1 MGNSGF
7 WLLGERSP
15 THIRCAKATKTV
27 AQVALLFL
35 IFQLLAA
42 AAVAPLPDL
51 EVRLQNHL
59 TSYASPPGTQFR
71 CVVIRAF
78 SVEGRVVIPKGS
90 IVYGTVRKEVRVGL
104 GLIHERAG
112 LDLSF
117 DQYQTPDGRRFP
129 LTAKLVSIDNA
140 REQVTPQGR
149 IKGVLAANNPGNLL
163 NGLWERPSANI
174 AFRSLVGLTGAA
186 NQIWLKYSMGP
197 IGAAGLF
204 AVRCFIVAF
213 PEPEIHLPPGADMK
227 LAIEAPRVPEVAI
240 AASDCP
246 NLDLVN
252 TASELSRWVRGKLD
266 PISHRNGREV
276 ADVFNVVLLGPREEI
291 VSAFNTAGWSSADRR
306 SLSTSSHVYEA
317 FSTMRSYA
325 SAPVSKLFFH
335 GSEPD
340 LVFEKSLDT
349 VTQRHHVR
357 FWKAGSLD
365 GQEVWLGAAT
375 HDTGVKFRLKH
386 MTFSH
391 QIDRDIDPERDKII
405 TDLTFSECSGN
416 PAFFDG
422 SEDSPVYASGQV
434 TTDGRVAVLAARF
447 CAASSDR
454 DDEPALPGNKITRL
468 TRRVV
473 LETRNY
479 LLRDNA
485 YYWGYR
491 MIRSRIGA
499 RQGPE

>member
-1 MGNSGF
+1 MGNFGF
-7 WLLGERSP
+7 GLVEKRSP
-15 THIRCAKATKTV
+15 AYARCANAVKVGGQITGLLV
-27 AQVALLFL
+27 AS
-35 IFQLLAA
+35 QLLASGA
-42 AAVAPLPDL
+42 SLPRPSL

-71 CVVIRAF
+71 CVVIRSF

-90 IVYGTVRKEVRVGL
+90 VVYGTVRKEVRVGL
-104 GLIHERAG
+104 GLIHERAA
-112 LDLSF
+112 LELSF
-117 DQYQTPDGRRFP
+117 DEYETPDGRRFP

-140 REQVTPQGR
+140 REQVTPEGR

-163 NGLWERPSANI
+163 NGFWGRPSANI

-204 AVRCFIVAF
+204 AARCFIVAF
-213 PEPEIHLPPGADMK
+213 PEPEIYLPSGADMK
-227 LAIEAPRVPEVAI
+227 LTIKTPLVPEI
-240 AASDCP
+240 STAASDCP
-246 NLDLVN
+246 NLDMAN
-252 TASELSRWVRGKLD
+252 TASELSYWVKGKLD
-266 PISHRNGREV
+266 PISHRDGREV
-276 ADVFNVVLLGPREEI
+276 ADVFNVVLLGSREQL
-291 VSAFNTAGWSSADRR
+291 VSAFNGAGWSSADRR
-306 SLSTSSHVYEA
+306 SLRNSSHVYEA
-317 FSTMRSYA
+317 FSSMRSYA

-357 FWKAGSLD
+357 FWKIGSFD
-365 GQEVWLGAAT
+365 DREVWLGAAT
-375 HDTGVKFRLKH
+375 HDTGVKFKLNH
-386 MTFSH
+386 MAFSH
-391 QIDRDIDPERDKII
+391 QIDRHIDPERDKVI
-405 TDLTFSECSGN
+405 TDLSFSECSGN

-422 SEDSPVYASGQV
+422 SDDSPAYKSGQV
-434 TTDGRVAVLAARF
+434 TTDGRVAVLAARS
-447 CAASSDR
+447 CAASLDK
-454 DDEPALPGNKITRL
+454 DTEPTLPGNKLSRL

-491 MIRSRIGA
+491 MLRSRISA
-499 RQGPE
+499 KQAPE

>member
-1 MGNSGF
+1 MEILGF
-7 WLLGERSP
+7 RFLNTCRLADMWFTTAMR
-15 THIRCAKATKTV
+15 IV
-27 AQVALLFL
+27 AQAICLLVICRLFVAGANLP
-35 IFQLLAA
+35 
-42 AAVAPLPDL
+42 APNL
-51 EVRLQNHL
+51 EIRLQNHL
-59 TSYASPPGTQFR
+59 TSYVSPPGTQFR

-78 SVEGRVVIPKGS
+78 SVAGRVVIPQGS

-117 DQYQTPDGRRFP
+117 DQYETPDGKRFP
-129 LTAKLVSIDNA
+129 LKAKLISIDNA
-140 REQVTPQGR
+140 REQVTAEGR

-204 AVRCFIVAF
+204 AVRCFIMPF
-213 PEPEIHLPPGADMK
+213 PEPEIYLPPGADMT
-227 LAIEAPRVPEVAI
+227 LAVKAPVVPEDSI
-240 AASDCP
+240 QIDKPP
-246 NLDLVN
+246 NLNLIN
-252 TASELSRWVRGKLD
+252 TASELTLWVRGKLE
-266 PISHRNGREV
+266 PISHRNGQEV
-276 ADVFNVVLLGPREEI
+276 ADVFNVILLGSREEI
-291 VSAFNTAGWSSADRR
+291 ISSFNASGWSSADRR
-306 SLSTSSHVYEA
+306 SLRTSSHVYAA
-317 FSTMRSYA
+317 FSSMRSYA
-325 SAPVSKLFFH
+325 SAPVSKLFFR

-349 VTQRHHVR
+349 VTKRHHVR
-357 FWKAGSLD
+357 FWRVGSLN
-365 GQEVWLGAAT
+365 GQDVWLGAAT
-375 HDTGVKFRLKH
+375 HDTGVKFKLRR

-405 TDLTFSECSGN
+405 TDLSFSGCAAG

-422 SEDSPVYASGQV
+422 SDDSSVYTSGQV
-434 TTDGRVAVLAARF
+434 TTDGRVAVLAARS
-447 CAASSDR
+447 CVAPSNSD
-454 DDEPALPGNKITRL
+454 EEQVLPGNKLTRL

-479 LLRDNA
+479 LFRDNA

-491 MIRSRIGA
+491 MLRSRVGSKA
-499 RQGPE
+499 ASE

>member
-1 MGNSGF
+1 
-7 WLLGERSP
+7 
-15 THIRCAKATKTV
+15 
-27 AQVALLFL
+27 
-35 IFQLLAA
+35 
-42 AAVAPLPDL
+42 
-51 EVRLQNHL
+51 
-59 TSYASPPGTQFR
+59 
-71 CVVIRAF
+71 VVIRAF
-78 SVEGRVVIPKGS
+78 SVEDRVVIPKGS
-90 IVYGTVRKEVRVGL
+90 IVYGRVRKEVRVGL

-112 LDLSF
+112 LELSF
-117 DQYQTPDGRRFP
+117 DEYETPDGRRFP

-140 REQVTPQGR
+140 REQVTPEGR

-174 AFRSLVGLTGAA
+174 ALRSLVGLTGAA

-197 IGAAGLF
+197 IGAASLF
-204 AVRCFIVAF
+204 AMRCFIVAF
-213 PEPEIHLPPGADMK
+213 PEPEIYLPPGADMK
-227 LAIEAPRVPEVAI
+227 LTVKEPLAPEVAI

-246 NLDLVN
+246 NLDLAN
-252 TASELSRWVRGKLD
+252 TASELSHWVKGKLD

-276 ADVFNVVLLGPREEI
+276 SDLFNVVLLGSRDQI
-291 VSAFNTAGWSSADRR
+291 VSAFNTAGWSSADPR
-306 SLSTSSHVYEA
+306 SLRTSSHVYQA
-317 FSTMRSYA
+317 FSAMRSYA
-325 SAPVSKLFFH
+325 SAPVSNLFFR

-357 FWKAGSLD
+357 FWKIGSLN

-375 HDTGVKFRLKH
+375 HDTGVKFKLKH

-405 TDLTFSECSGN
+405 TDLSFSECSGN

-422 SEDSPVYASGQV
+422 SDDSPAYKSGQV

-447 CAASSDR
+447 CAAPPDR
-454 DDEPALPGNKITRL
+454 DELPARPGNKLTRL

-491 MIRSRIGA
+491 MVRSRISA
-499 RQGPE
+499 RQGHE